1 MDLMLNGK
9 VAMVSGGSK
18 GIGLHIARDLAAEGC
33 HVAIGARGEK
43 ELQQAVQDINA
54 RGKGRAAGFAGDV
67 TQPGVPEAFLKKA
80 LGEFGGVDILVNN
93 VGGSDPK
100 TLLDTTDEDWRRVF
114 GLNLYHAVALSRLA
128 IPEMKKRGGGAIL
141 NVASIAGRESGSAM
155 TYNASKAALISFTK
169 ALARELAPEGI
180 TVNSVAPGSLLFPG
194 GSWDRRANTESAR
207 RGMTRDAWI
216 AEFVGANIPAGRF
229 GTPEEVAAV
238 VAFLASHQASWVTG
252 AIINVDGGQSRS
264 GI

>member
-33 HVAIGARGEK
+33 HVAVGARGEK
-43 ELQQAVQDINA
+43 DLQGAVQDINA

-67 TQPGVPEAFLKKA
+67 TQPGVPQGFLKKA

-100 TLLDTTDEDWRRVF
+100 PLLETTDEDWHRVF

-169 ALARELAPEGI
+169 ALAQQVAKDNIR
-180 TVNSVAPGSLLFPG
+180 VNSLAPGSILFPG
-194 GSWDRRANTESAR
+194 GIWERRIAAAPD
-207 RGMTRDAWI
+207 GLKGWI
-216 AEFVGANIPAGRF
+216 ASAMPFGRM
-229 GTPEEVAAV
+229 GRPEEVSAVAAFMV
-238 VAFLASHQASWVTG
+238 SPRASLVHG
-252 AIINVDGGQSRS
+252 ACWNVDGCQSRS
-264 GI
+264 NI